1 MPKYPMLEFLW
12 IVPLLP
18 LLGSAVNGLF
28 GAKWPNKIVN
38 WVATGSTGLSFL
50 GALEAVREF
59 FESGQ
64 VLFHKEFFTW
74 IAAGNFRA
82 GFDLQ
87 MDQLTVVMVLVVTG
101 VGWLIHVYATG
112 YMAHEGG
119 YYRFFSYLNL
129 FMFFMLILVLAAN
142 YVLLFVGWEGVGL
155 SSYLL
160 IGFYFLKKSASDA
173 GKKAFIV
180 NRIGDFG
187 FMLGMFLLFRAFHT
201 LDFQAIFTS
210 STLHGWPVEL
220 SGHLGTLTF
229 ACLLLFMGACGKS
242 AQLPLYVWL
251 PDAMEGPTPVSA
263 LIHAAT
269 MVTAGVYVVARSH
282 ILFAH
287 APTAMLVV
295 AIVGC
300 ATAFFAATVG
310 LVQTDIKKVL
320 AYSTVSQLGY
330 MFLACGVGAFSA
342 GIFHLMTHAFFKALL
357 FLAAGSVIH
366 AMGGEQDMLRMG
378 GLSKKIRWT
387 YVTMLTA
394 TLAIAGF
401 PPFAGFF
408 SKDSILL
415 SAFENE
421 YGGRN
426 VGYALYGFGL
436 ATALLTAF
444 YMFRLIFLT
453 FHGKQRYDDHHVHVH
468 ESPWSMLGPLV
479 VLAVLSIIGGWM
491 AAPEFWGGENYF
503 DKFVGPVL
511 GDPLSTAPIALIG
524 SRGWNEGGAVKFMQY
539 LAAIATSVA
548 LLGFAAAFWLYIRR
562 PGKAD
567 SLAKSLRGVYTT
579 LLNKYYVDELYA
591 AVIVRPLLWISTN
604 VLWKGADIAGIDGA
618 VNGIA
623 EGATAIGDGVRHAQ
637 SGNTRS
643 YAVWVVVGALVVIA
657 VIFFWPFSGKAVLGM
672 VR

>member
-1 MPKYPMLEFLW
+1 MPEHPMLAYLW

-18 LLGSAVNGLF
+18 LLGSAINGFF
-28 GAKWPNKIVN
+28 GAKWPNKYVT
-38 WVATGSTGLSFL
+38 ATAITSTGFSFL
-50 GALEAVREF
+50 CALEAVREF
-59 FESGQ
+59 FEYFAQ
-64 VLFHKEFFTW
+64 NRQPFRKEFFTW
-74 IAAGNFRA
+74 ITAGNFRA

-87 MDQLTVVMVLVVTG
+87 MDQLTVVMLLVVTG
-101 VGWLIHVYATG
+101 VGWLIHIYATG

-160 IGFYFLKKSASDA
+160 IGFYFLRKSAADA

-187 FMLGMFLLFRAFHT
+187 FMLGMFLLFQKFGT
-201 LDFQAIFTS
+201 LDFQ
-210 STLHGWPVEL
+210 TLFDAKHAGGWSVEAF
-220 SGHLGTLTF
+220 GQFGTLTI
-229 ACLLLFMGACGKS
+229 ACLLLFMGATGKS

-282 ILFAH
+282 ILFTH
-287 APTAMLVV
+287 SPTAMLVV

-300 ATAFFAATVG
+300 ATAFFAATIG

-330 MFLACGVGAFSA
+330 MFLACGVGTFTA

-366 AMGGEQDMLRMG
+366 AMGGEQEMPKMG
-378 GLSKKIRWT
+378 GLGKKIKWT
-387 YVTMLTA
+387 YVTMLIA
-394 TLAIAGF
+394 TLAIAGI

-408 SKDSILL
+408 SKDAILF
-415 SAFENE
+415 STFQSPR
-421 YGGRN
+421 GGRI
-426 VGYALYGFGL
+426 LYGLGL
-436 ATALLTAF
+436 LTALLTAF

-453 FHGKQRYDDHHVHVH
+453 FNGRPRYDEKKVHVH
-468 ESPWSMLGPLV
+468 ESPSSMLGPLV
-479 VLAVLSIIGGWM
+479 VLAILSAIGGLL
-491 AAPEFWGGENYF
+491 AAPAILGIGPDYF
-503 DKFVGPVL
+503 TSFLAPVF
-511 GDPLSTAPIALIG
+511 
-524 SRGWNEGGAVKFMQY
+524 GGAHEAAEAGAEAATHQLEWI
-539 LAAIATSVA
+539 LAGVAFGTA
-548 LLGFAAAFWLYIRR
+548 LLGFAIAYWLYLKNPRK
-562 PGKAD
+562 PD
-567 SLAKSLRGVYTT
+567 DLARSMKPAYTT

-591 AVIVRPLLWISTN
+591 FLVVRPLLWLST
-604 VLWKGADIAGIDGA
+604 VVFWKAADVVGIDGT

-623 EGATAIGDGVRHAQ
+623 HGASAIGDGVRHSQ

-643 YAVWVVVGALVVIA
+643 YAVWVVAGAIIVLA
-657 VIFFWPFSGKAVLGM
+657 VIFFWPGASKTILGL